1 MHVVGSREPV
11 RGSPC
16 TRWISVC
23 DRVAERAGRAKFLWP
38 GLGEVPASWPT
49 DTSFQSLCTRG
60 AGQSLATSR
69 LSQHWLGSRSKLM
82 LLVRQV

>member
-1 MHVVGSREPV
+1 MHVVGSCEPV

-38 GLGEVPASWPT
+38 GLGEAASWPT
-49 DTSFQSLCTRG
+49 DSSFQSLCTRG
-60 AGQSLATSR
+60 AGQSLATSQ
-69 LSQHWLGSRSKLM
+69 LSQHRLGSRSKLM